1 MLLYAIIGYF
11 ILFALFIFLSF
22 KYAPFG
28 YEDKRGF
35 HYVRKEKKRAA

>member
-11 ILFALFIFLSF
+11 ILFALFIILSF

-28 YEDKRGF
+28 YEDKSGF
-35 HYVRKEKKRAA
+35 HYIKKQNKKAA